1 MREKNPRRH
10 TTAIPV
16 KSMTSSAVHW
26 SCGQYVDA
34 VTGAR
39 LKPMSMTTAPVTTG
53 GIAAWMI
60 RAPKRCTARPA
71 RKSATPTTKT
81 APGDDGTVPATG
93 PDRRGHAH
101 EGERTAEIAG
111 HPAARGEQEDGRR
124 DTGHHD
130 REVRVQPHEHRGDER
145 SAEHR
150 NHVLGAEPERTGPGE
165 PLVGPDHGPRCGGL
179 SVAVQ
184 GPAHAEAAHGRSLCV
199 RVWVRAVPGAVF
211 VRPGAT
217 AEKISAMVMPER
229 RRPDYLL
236 PPRPGRP
243 PGRTPS
249 WSSTGTRP
257 VTSCTLP
264 PTPVTGRRRPPYRNP
279 ETPPGGDLWALRPA
293 AEQLDSIAG

>member
-81 APGDDGTVPATG
+81 APVTTALSPPCG

-124 DTGHHD
+124 DAGHHD

-165 PLVGPDHGPRCGGL
+165 PLIGPDHGPRCGGF

-211 VRPGAT
+211 VRARRHRGEDQRHGNAGA
-217 AEKISAMVMPER
+217 ASPRVRVALRE
-229 RRPDYLL
+229 
-236 PPRPGRP
+236 PRPKVPSMNRA
-243 PGRTPS
+243 RSIVTPN
-249 WSSTGTRP
+249 
-257 VTSCTLP
+257 
-264 PTPVTGRRRPPYRNP
+264 RRLYAHTVLLVNIIHIS
-279 ETPPGGDLWALRPA
+279 
-293 AEQLDSIAG
+293 DS